1 MSVLSDKYTIID
13 LLGSGS
19 FGDVYKAKTHDN
31 KTIALKTEEKKINSR
46 LKEEY
51 QIYKNLKK
59 SGINEGIPKIYGYTT
74 TESYNILSM
83 ELLGKSLDDIF
94 NDHDKKFDIITVL
107 TLGIELINLIEH
119 IHTAKYIH
127 RDIKPNNFL
136 IGRKNKNKIYIM
148 DFGLSK
154 KYIVNDKHINL
165 TTDRTLIGTARYASI
180 NVHMGLEP
188 SRRDDLE
195 SIGYMLIYFLK
206 GVLPWQGLKKKTKNI
221 KDTQIKLIGNC
232 KMCTSV
238 SNLCEKIPSLFIDY
252 LTYCKKL
259 NFDEQPNY
267 DYLKNL
273 FKDHMSINYMIPN
286 YCWNII

>member
-1 MSVLSDKYTIID
+1 
-13 LLGSGS
+13 
-19 FGDVYKAKTHDN
+19 
-31 KTIALKTEEKKINSR
+31 
-46 LKEEY
+46 
-51 QIYKNLKK
+51 
-59 SGINEGIPKIYGYTT
+59 
-74 TESYNILSM
+74 
-83 ELLGKSLDDIF
+83 
-94 NDHDKKFDIITVL
+94 
-107 TLGIELINLIEH
+107 
-119 IHTAKYIH
+119 
-127 RDIKPNNFL
+127 
-136 IGRKNKNKIYIM
+136 
-148 DFGLSK
+148 
-154 KYIVNDKHINL
+154 
-165 TTDRTLIGTARYASI
+165 
-180 NVHMGLEP
+180 
-188 SRRDDLE
+188 
-195 SIGYMLIYFLK
+195 MLIYFLK